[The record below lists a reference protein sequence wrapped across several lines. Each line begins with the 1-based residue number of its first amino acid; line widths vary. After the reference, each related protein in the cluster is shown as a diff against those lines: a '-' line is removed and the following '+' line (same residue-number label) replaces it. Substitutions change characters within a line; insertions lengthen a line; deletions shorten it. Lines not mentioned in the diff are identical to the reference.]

1 MYWILQ
7 LCFNVMRRRTEDF
20 LDQRIIIGGAIE
32 YIVPMVDL
40 VFYNLNVFHYQSLCI
55 VPLKVE
61 DFFFIT
67 GVLLLE
73 QMPGKS

>member
-7 LCFNVMRRRTEDF
+7 LSFNVMRRRTEDVH
-20 LDQRIIIGGAIE
+20 DQRIIIAGAIE

-40 VFYNLNVFHYQSLCI
+40 VFYNLNVFQYQSLCI
-55 VPLKVE
+55 VPLKAE
-61 DFFFIT
+61 DLFFIA